1 MGAQALDNWPY
12 LSPQVSVGIRSQR
25 DIMTNVSIDQ
35 LPTIGVELNKVLS
48 GKSGNETEFLQQI
61 RTLLSVGV
69 QTFVI
74 DLEPNNAT
82 EWLVTNT
89 SVKFTSFLS
98 VLKDYASTSNN
109 NLSANMLVLL
119 LRFSKSK
126 RNGGA
131 LTEILSQANFT
142 SDLYNNVGSGFIYSP
157 DDLKNDRQS
166 NVTWTINGKS
176 NTGGWPTLDHFL
188 YQVRKRLIV
197 ATIDNLLNESINTLI
212 FNSSIL
218 NYQTDNTTAD
228 CPITSND
235 RLTTISLE
243 PWRFLESD
251 YTPQNIK
258 EFIKCGHSPII
269 SNRYDSGNISEIMH
283 LLDSALLWSWNSN
296 QPLHET
302 MRSSSSTSL
311 SAYNCAVL
319 HYTSSNSSSNWE
331 VANCYDKKPV
341 LCRYM
346 DRAFVWTRTDD
357 EQDYFSIGTDGTCP
371 DGYQFTLPRIPF
383 QLQSVENYLKSI
395 DSPDID
401 MWIDLNSIS
410 VSDCWVS
417 GGPYAS
423 CPYQKVVSKRSFAK
437 MISPV
442 SVFSFALLV
451 MVIYLN
457 WLKTP
462 IQDNRKGWKKVV
474 NSYSKSEFEGV
485 PS

>member
-12 LSPQVSVGIRSQR
+12 LSSQISVGIRSQR

-35 LPTIGVELNKVLS
+35 LPTVGVELNKVLS
-48 GKSGNETEFLQQI
+48 GKGGNETEFLQQI

-82 EWLVTNT
+82 EWVVTNT

-197 ATIDNLLNESINTLI
+197 ATIDNLLNESINLSLI
-212 FNSSIL
+212 HI
-218 NYQTDNTTAD
+218 
-228 CPITSND
+228 
-235 RLTTISLE
+235 
-243 PWRFLESD
+243 
-251 YTPQNIK
+251 
-258 EFIKCGHSPII
+258 
-269 SNRYDSGNISEIMH
+269 
-283 LLDSALLWSWNSN
+283 
-296 QPLHET
+296 
-302 MRSSSSTSL
+302 
-311 SAYNCAVL
+311 
-319 HYTSSNSSSNWE
+319 
-331 VANCYDKKPV
+331 
-341 LCRYM
+341 
-346 DRAFVWTRTDD
+346 
-357 EQDYFSIGTDGTCP
+357 
-371 DGYQFTLPRIPF
+371 
-383 QLQSVENYLKSI
+383 
-395 DSPDID
+395 
-401 MWIDLNSIS
+401 
-410 VSDCWVS
+410 
-417 GGPYAS
+417 
-423 CPYQKVVSKRSFAK
+423 
-437 MISPV
+437 
-442 SVFSFALLV
+442 
-451 MVIYLN
+451 
-457 WLKTP
+457 
-462 IQDNRKGWKKVV
+462 
-474 NSYSKSEFEGV
+474 
-485 PS
+485 